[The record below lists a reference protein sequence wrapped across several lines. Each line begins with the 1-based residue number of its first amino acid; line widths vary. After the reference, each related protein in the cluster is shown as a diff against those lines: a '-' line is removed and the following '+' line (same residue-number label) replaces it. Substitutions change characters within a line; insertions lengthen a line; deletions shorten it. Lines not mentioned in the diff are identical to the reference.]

1 MHNGT
6 ANFHAGDR
14 ALKCFRTDGDHS
26 IRVDVRSM
34 IRFKLFY
41 NHRKMY
47 TLRDILSLTTIHCL
61 NLHSFIERNILNKKE
76 EYLGACVHMI
86 TSVHITLWAEKESL
100 IPRINKENFNF

>member
-41 NHRKMY
+41 SYRIM
-47 TLRDILSLTTIHCL
+47 LTTIHCL

-100 IPRINKENFNF
+100 IPRINKENLNF

>member
-1 MHNGT
+1 MHCAYYAQCI

-41 NHRKMY
+41 SYRMMY
-47 TLRDILSLTTIHCL
+47 TL
-61 NLHSFIERNILNKKE
+61 
-76 EYLGACVHMI
+76 YI
-86 TSVHITLWAEKESL
+86 T
-100 IPRINKENFNF
+100 